1 MKTIYISGPIT
12 DPETGR
18 PREGWQGDFLDA
30 EQKLRRM
37 GFHVINPIEIAKET
51 EEEWNDFIQDE
62 WNKRNHPSACT
73 DTAPRYVY
81 IFHCL
86 QEIMKSVLYGFQK
99 YPNSNESV
107 PLAGLY
113 VIGHPDDIR
122 RSYGTMAEI
131 NFALSADMPVWS
143 QYYHGYQMDNL
154 LRQLTDCPTLAEAQ
168 QTLNE

>member
-1 MKTIYISGPIT
+1 MKTMKTIYISGPIT

-18 PREGWQGDFLDA
+18 PREGWQKDFLDA

-37 GFHVINPIEIAKET
+37 GFHVINPIQLAKTAET
-51 EEEWNDFIQDE
+51 MW
-62 WNKRNHPSACT
+62 KRSDVGNFEKPC
-73 DTAPRYVY
+73 PRWFYLN
-81 IFHCL
+81 HCL
-86 QEIMKSVLYGFQK
+86 RTLYEIKEKIEIFGNVLMPGPVTCRQI
-99 YPNSNESV
+99 
-107 PLAGLY
+107 GLY

-122 RSYGTMAEI
+122 RSYGTMTEI

-154 LRQLTDCPTLAEAQ
+154 LRQLTDFPTLAEAQ